1 MKKVTLLGGLIAV
14 AMSSA
19 PVMAGDFYALSVLQA
34 TPAPMQDSE
43 LASTEGGSYC
53 YSAGGS
59 NSGVNGGQAGGG
71 VSLCGDTGNTIPATF
86 AVSNE
91 APVTGANFLQVTGGM

>member
-1 MKKVTLLGGLIAV
+1 MKKVTLLGGLMAV

-43 LASTEGGSYC
+43 LATTEGGAYC
-53 YSAGGS
+53 DSTGGS
-59 NSGVNGGQAGGG
+59 NSAVNGGMPGGG
-71 VSLCGDTGNTIPATF
+71 VSLCGDLGSGIPASF

-91 APVTGANFLQVTGGM
+91 LPVTGANFLQVTGGS